1 MLTSGTGYS
10 TLGQI
15 ERKSVA
21 GVHRV
26 VTSDGG
32 ALADAGA
39 YAHHGSLAYGA
50 ARHAATRVVASC
62 SFYDREVH
70 LWRDG

>member
-1 MLTSGTGYS
+1 MD
-10 TLGQI
+10 
-15 ERKSVA
+15 A

-39 YAHHGSLAYGA
+39 YARHGSLAYGA